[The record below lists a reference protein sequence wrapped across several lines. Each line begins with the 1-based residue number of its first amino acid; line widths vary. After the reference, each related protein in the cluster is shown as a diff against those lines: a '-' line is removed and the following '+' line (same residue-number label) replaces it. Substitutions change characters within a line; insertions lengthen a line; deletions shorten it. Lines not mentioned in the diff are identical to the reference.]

1 MAFEMIRYDLAEG
14 IATITLNRPELMN
27 AVNGAMCREI
37 VSALDLAD
45 KDDEVRAV
53 IVTGEGRAFCS
64 GADLSKGG
72 STFVAPQTA
81 SLTEEGPAVYSR
93 EEVREAGGLI
103 ALKLYALTKPV
114 IAAIN
119 GPCAGMGTTLPLPM
133 DIRLASE
140 TAHFNFVFARRGMAL
155 ETGASFFLP
164 RIVGISNALEWV
176 YTGRR
181 VSVEEAKQA
190 GLITGIF
197 KPEDLM
203 PEARRLARQ
212 IADNSAPVSV
222 ALTRQMLWR
231 GLGMTHP
238 MEAHRI
244 ESRAIYTQG
253 RSPDAQEGVRSFLE
267 KRPPDFPGRV
277 SQDMPDWYPWWSEPE
292 YF

>member
-1 MAFEMIRYDLAEG
+1 MAFEMIRYDVADR
-14 IATITLNRPELMN
+14 IATITLARPELLN

-45 KDDEVRAV
+45 SNDDVRAV
-53 IVTGEGRAFCS
+53 IVTGEGRAFCA
-64 GADLSKGG
+64 GADLSRGN
-72 STFVAPQTA
+72 SSFIAPQADGAAPESPEDT
-81 SLTEEGPAVYSR
+81 R
-93 EEVREAGGLI
+93 EPGGHI
-103 ALKLYALTKPV
+103 ALKLYAMGKPV

-164 RIVGISNALEWV
+164 RIVSISRALEWV

-181 VSVEEAKQA
+181 VTAQEAKDA
-190 GLITGIF
+190 GLVTGVF
-197 KPEDLM
+197 KPDELI
-203 PEARRLARQ
+203 PEARRLASE
-212 IADNSAPVSV
+212 IADNSAPVAV
-222 ALTRQMLWR
+222 ALNRQMLLR

-244 ESRAIYTQG
+244 ESRGINTMG
-253 RSPDAQEGVRSFLE
+253 RSTDAAEGVRSFME
-267 KRPPDFPGRV
+267 KRQPAFPGLV
-277 SQDMPDWYPWWSEPE
+277 SQDMPDWYPWWTEPE